1 MKLKL
6 AIIGADPA
14 QELLIKKAKEM
25 NIHTICFGLKEGS
38 TCKDICD
45 EFHEVS
51 IIDKEAIYQV
61 CKDLKIDGIISIA
74 LDLAMPTVNYVANK
88 LGLVGNSM
96 ESTLY
101 TINKAAMRKILKTH
115 GLPVPKFHICKGIR
129 DKHILKYPFM
139 VKAVQ
144 SAASRGIT
152 LVNNKAEYYKA
163 YKDALDYSNEVVLE
177 EYFEGRQFSVE
188 MISKN
193 GEHHFVGFSEVFYS
207 GAPYFVDENS
217 ITPGRI
223 EDKLLDELVEL
234 VSKSLNAM
242 SYKNGA
248 THSELRINN
257 NNEFCIIEIAGR
269 MGGNRAEFIELGYGI
284 DYIKALI
291 NIVMGNDFN
300 LDKDG
305 TTSPFAYMKW
315 IKNKRDLELMNN
327 LLQKDKI
334 EYYKLYEERD
344 RSAKIVDMSKSW
356 GYFIKRENTIEKCL
370 EYINN

>member
-1 MKLKL
+1 MKQRL
-6 AIIGADPA
+6 AIIGADPS
-14 QELLIKKAKEM
+14 QGLLIKKAKEM
-25 NIHTICFGLKEGS
+25 NIHTICFGLEAGS
-38 TCKDICD
+38 TCKDLCD
-45 EFHEVS
+45 EFH
-51 IIDKEAIYQV
+51 IISVTDKEAIYNV

-74 LDLAMPTVNYVANK
+74 FDLAMPTINYVADK

-96 ESTLY
+96 KTTLY
-101 TINKAAMRKILKTH
+101 TINKAAMRKVLKTH

-139 VKAVQ
+139 VKAAQ

-152 LVNNKAEYYKA
+152 LVNNKSEYYKA
-163 YKDALDYSNEVVLE
+163 YKNALDYSNEVVLE
-177 EYFEGRQFSVE
+177 EYFEGRQYSVE

-207 GAPYFVDENS
+207 GTPYFVDEDS

-223 EDKLLDELVEL
+223 EDKLLNELVEL

-242 SYKNGA
+242 AFKNGA

-269 MGGNRAEFIELGYGI
+269 MGGNRPEFIELSYGI
-284 DYIKALI
+284 NYIKALI
-291 NIVMGNDFN
+291 NIVLGNEFN

-305 TTSPFAYMKW
+305 TAS
-315 IKNKRDLELMNN
+315 
-327 LLQKDKI
+327 
-334 EYYKLYEERD
+334 
-344 RSAKIVDMSKSW
+344 
-356 GYFIKRENTIEKCL
+356 
-370 EYINN
+370 